1 MYMDIQW
8 IKLAVQFY
16 KDEDIRLI
24 RKTMPDGDT
33 ITLMF
38 VMLLAMAG
46 ERNQSGC
53 IPYTD
58 EELSVLLD
66 IPINTVRLG
75 LRVMLEKEMIDN
87 QDGIIHITNWDK
99 YQSVDGMDKIREN
112 REKDKLRKREAR
124 AKAKAIELAASAP
137 ALPASPGFAPEEELM
152 QIHEEHNLV
161 LDAAKKAGFPDN
173 EATWDMLVKFY
184 GEYGKEAVLEGI
196 EACVLSGKPALRYLQ
211 GCLRRSAEEKKKAA
225 NQKKDGPRYDDQGR
239 EIWDEY

>member
-87 QDGIIHITNWDK
+87 RDGIIHITNWDK
-99 YQSVDGMDKIREN
+99 YQSVDGMERIREQN
-112 REKDKLRKREAR
+112 RERVRRHRENQ
-124 AKAKAIELAASAP
+124 KALEASAAAP
-137 ALPASPGFAPEEELM
+137 ALPAYQGFAPEEELM
-152 QIHEEHNLV
+152 RIQEEHNQV
-161 LDAAKKAGFPDN
+161 LDAAKRAGFPDN
-173 EATWDMLVKFY
+173 EATWNKLILFY
-184 GEYGKEAVLEGI
+184 GEYGLAAVLEGI
-196 EACVLSGKPALRYLQ
+196 EACVMAGKPILAYLQ
-211 GCLRRSAEEKKKAA
+211 GCLKKSAKEQKKAA
-225 NQKKDGPRYDDQGR
+225 QEKQSGIRYDDQGR
-239 EIWDEY
+239 EIWDDF

>member
-1 MYMDIQW
+1 MDIRW

-38 VMLLAMAG
+38 VMLLALAG
-46 ERNQSGC
+46 DRNQGGDV
-53 IPYTD
+53 PYTD
-58 EELSVLLD
+58 EELSVLFD
-66 IPINTVRLG
+66 IPLNTVRLG
-75 LRVMLEKEMIDN
+75 LRVMLEKGMIDN
-87 QDGIIHITNWDK
+87 LDGIIHISNWDK
-99 YQSVDGMDKIREN
+99 YQSVDEMNKIREQN
-112 REKDKLRKREAR
+112 RRRKQEERSR
-124 AKAKAIELAASAP
+124 KKAIEAAQVP
-137 ALPASPGFAPEEELM
+137 ALPASPSFAPEEELM
-152 QIHEEHNLV
+152 RIQEEHNLV

>member
-1 MYMDIQW
+1 MYMDIRW

-16 KDEDIRLI
+16 KDEDIRII

-38 VMLLAMAG
+38 VMLLALAG
-46 ERNQSGC
+46 DRNQGGDV
-53 IPYTD
+53 PYTD
-58 EELSVLLD
+58 EELAVLFD
-66 IPINTVRLG
+66 IQINTVRLG
-75 LRVMLEKEMIDN
+75 LHVMLEKGMIDN
-87 QDGIIHITNWDK
+87 LDGIIHISNWDK
-99 YQSVDGMDKIREN
+99 YQSVDEMNKIREN

-124 AKAKAIELAASAP
+124 AKAKAIESAATP
-137 ALPASPGFAPEEELM
+137 ALPAPGFAPEEELM
-152 QIHEEHNLV
+152 QIQEEHNLV

-211 GCLRRSAEEKKKAA
+211 GCLRKSAEEKKKKTQ
-225 NQKKDGPRYDDQGR
+225 QKNGAQRYDDQGR